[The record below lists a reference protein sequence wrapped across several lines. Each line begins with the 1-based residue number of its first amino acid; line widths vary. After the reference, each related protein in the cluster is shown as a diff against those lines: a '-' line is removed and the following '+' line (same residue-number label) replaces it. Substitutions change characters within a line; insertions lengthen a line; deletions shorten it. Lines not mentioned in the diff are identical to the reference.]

1 MDLAFLILFK
11 FGGTLRR
18 SRLYPLNER
27 GRLHLQVSIG
37 VGADFRELVRSTAAE
52 CIA

>member
-27 GRLHLQVSIG
+27 ASLHLQASIG